1 MAKIR
6 KCLTALATAGTMAIA
21 ALGATNQATVQLNTF
36 VDNASTLANK
46 FQIELP
52 INASTQNPN

>member
-1 MAKIR
+1 MAF
-6 KCLTALATAGTMAIA
+6 A